1 MHDLVVSGRVV
12 TPAGI
17 LDSGWIAISGET
29 IAAIGTGE
37 TPASKRRLDYGSA
50 YLLPGVID
58 GQTHAGS
65 QIGLPGL
72 APTTKAAVMGGVTTI
87 VDMPYDHPDPV
98 TTGAILADKIAA
110 VGRYALCDVA
120 LYGTVTTTPDRRH
133 IEELVVCGVCAFKI
147 SSFEAHPDRFPR
159 IGNAATRQLLEAV
172 AGSGLP
178 VGLHNEDQ
186 EIVRALTAR
195 FLAEGKT
202 GPEHHSPSRPE
213 FAELTA
219 TANFLEL
226 GAATGSHLHIVH
238 ISVAEGFDLVAGY
251 RARGVEATAEMC
263 VHYLLFDADADMPRL
278 GGLLKVNPPIRS
290 GQKEALWKILESGG
304 GAFVSSDHSAW
315 PLERKQ
321 NASIF
326 DVAAGMPG
334 LETLLPAFFTAAA
347 ERSAPDAAAR
357 MTASLLSEKVADFF
371 GLPGKGRL
379 APGYDADIAVLEPTA
394 RVHDAK
400 ANADGPGWSAYD
412 GMRFAAAPMA
422 TFVRGRRVWDGTTVA
437 DAAGHGRFIARAGS
451 TGRRPVAGGA
461 QSPGV
466 PLAPLALQR

>member
-1 MHDLVVSGRVV
+1 MYDLVVSGRVV

-17 LDSGWIAISGET
+17 LEPGWIAVSGET

-37 TPASKRRLDYGSA
+37 APGSKRRLDYGSA
-50 YLLPGVID
+50 HLLPGIID

-65 QIGLPGL
+65 QIGFPGL

-98 TTGAILADKIAA
+98 TTGAVLADKVAA
-110 VGRYALCDVA
+110 VGKYALCDVA
-120 LYGTVTTTPDRRH
+120 LYGTVTTTPDPAH
-133 IEELVVCGVCAFKI
+133 IKALIEGGVCAFKI

-159 IGNAATRQLLEAV
+159 IGNAATHQLLEAV

-186 EIVRALTAR
+186 EIVRALMAR
-195 FLAEGKT
+195 FIADGKT

-213 FAELTA
+213 VAELTA
-219 TANFLEL
+219 TANFLEV
-226 GAATGSHLHIVH
+226 GASTGCHLHIVH
-238 ISVAEGFDLVAGY
+238 ISAAEGFDLVAGY
-251 RARGVEATAEMC
+251 RARGVRATAEMC
-263 VHYLLFDADADMPRL
+263 VHYLLFDAETDMPRL

-290 GQKEALWKILESGG
+290 GQREALWHILETGG
-304 GAFVSSDHSAW
+304 AAFVSSDHSAW
-315 PLERKQ
+315 PLERKR

-347 ERSAPDAAAR
+347 ERSDPDTAAR

-379 APGYDADIAVLEPTA
+379 APGHDADIAVLEPTA
-394 RVHDAK
+394 CVHDAK

-412 GMRFAAAPMA
+412 GMRFAATPVA
-422 TFVRGRRVWDGTTVA
+422 TFVRGRQVWDGRTVA

-451 TGRRPVAGGA
+451 TDRRAVAD
-461 QSPGV
+461 GV
-466 PLAPLALQR
+466 QPLAAPLEPLALEG